1 MVVQSAM
8 AVAVVQ
14 PGVVMRL
21 GVYRF
26 FSMLWLALMAASALA
41 ADAPAAT
48 SAGGIDQFLKTVLEK
63 RLGGPRVDAVVKLPN
78 LPFYEAQ
85 VGKDVVYIDPKGEY
99 IFLGNI
105 INTRTGENLTQ
116 IRTDALTAASQPKI
130 KFGDFPF
137 ASAIKFV
144 KGNGKRQIV
153 IFADPNCVY
162 CKRFEQTL
170 AQVTDL
176 TVYVFLIPIL
186 GPDSV
191 EKTRLIWCS
200 GDRAT
205 AWTDWMLRGTAPTGG
220 AAPCSTPTE
229 KLLGLAK
236 TLQIDATPTL
246 VFADGKRVAGAVR
259 LEDLQRILAE
269 VRG

>member
-1 MVVQSAM
+1 
-8 AVAVVQ
+8 
-14 PGVVMRL
+14 MRL

-26 FSMLWLALMAASALA
+26 FAMLWLALMAASALA
-41 ADAPAAT
+41 ADTAAAA
-48 SAGGIDQFLKTVLEK
+48 SAGGIEQFLKTVLEK

-78 LPFYEAQ
+78 LPLYEAR
-85 VGKDVVYIDPKGEY
+85 VGKDVLYIDPKGEY

-105 INTRTGENLTQ
+105 INTRTGEDLTQ
-116 IRTDALTAASQPKI
+116 QRTAALAQASQPKI
-130 KFGDFPF
+130 KFGDLPL

-144 KGNGKRQIV
+144 KGNGKRQLV
-153 IFADPNCVY
+153 IFADPNCGY

-176 TVYVFLIPIL
+176 TAYVFLIPIL

-200 GDRAT
+200 SDRAA
-205 AWTDWMLRGTAPTGG
+205 AWTEWMLRGTAPTGG

-229 KLLGLAK
+229 KLLALAK
-236 TLQIDATPTL
+236 SLQIDATPTL
-246 VFADGKRVAGAVR
+246 VLADGKRVAGAVR
-259 LEDLQRILAE
+259 LEELQRLLAE